1 MILHPPPPL
10 VYSFVPLSTSSSD
23 REIRKTKENVHSL
36 SLSLILV
43 LKCTFSLSI
52 SIYLFLYLS
61 LFISISFYIYLFLVL
76 KYTFSL
82 SLSDYLSVYFS
93 IYLFLYLFLCL
104 YIFVFT
110 FLYLSLSFFPSNI
123 LVFLSLT
130 SVQSIS
136 ISKVGTTYTPFLVP
150 SFSSLSLT
158 HVHLFSLPHQ
168 SSLSVHTYV
177 CTPHTYIRTYVCMGD
192 CVCV

>member
-1 MILHPPPPL
+1 MFTH
-10 VYSFVPLSTSSSD
+10 
-23 REIRKTKENVHSL
+23 

-93 IYLFLYLFLCL
+93 IYLFLYLFLFL

-130 SVQSIS
+130 NIQSIS
-136 ISKVGTTYTPFLVP
+136 ISKVGTSHTPFLVP

-177 CTPHTYIRTYVCMGD
+177 CTPHTYIRVYGWL
-192 CVCV
+192 CVCDPFHHLGSGWISLTTFFNQDFLYFFKRHVYV